1 MEKYLDETIHSGS
14 TGWTTLIT
22 VYHLY
27 KCDNDGTCQSRMD
40 IVDYAGLFLVSSDY
54 LKFDQGR
61 EMLVLTYLLDISL
74 SSLYTHP
81 IQYINVSSSFVVF
94 QSSMCFPCIRWIQGV
109 GEGHSLRW
117 LEMYVNLVG
126 TMKPM
131 LTITQRGFRYYF
143 RCL

>member
-61 EMLVLTYLLDISL
+61 EMLVLTYLLSFRYFTLFLIYTPYTIYQCKLFICGVPVIDVL
-74 SSLYTHP
+74 PLY
-81 IQYINVSSSFVVF
+81 QMDSRGGGRSFSTMVGDVR
-94 QSSMCFPCIRWIQGV
+94 QSSWNYETNADNYATR
-109 GEGHSLRW
+109 L
-117 LEMYVNLVG
+117 
-126 TMKPM
+126 
-131 LTITQRGFRYYF
+131 
-143 RCL
+143 